1 MADTLQALTSTSEWD
16 AARDRSEETPVLIYK
31 HSSACPVS
39 AKARGE
45 VEELAA
51 SESLPVYEVVV
62 QTHRGV
68 SDTIEADL
76 DLRHETPQAILLRDG
91 RVAFDASHFD
101 VTAEAIRN
109 ELQQSSSSST

>member
-1 MADTLQALTSTSEWD
+1 MENSLQALTSTAEWK
-16 AARDRSEETPVLIYK
+16 AARDHSEETPVLIYK

-45 VEELAA
+45 VEELV
-51 SESLPVYEVVV
+51 ETDDLPVYEVVV
-62 QTHRGV
+62 QTHREI

-76 DLRHETPQAILLRDG
+76 DLRHETPQVILLRNG

-101 VTAEAIRN
+101 VTADAIRS
-109 ELQQSSSSST
+109 ELQESSSSSS

>member
-1 MADTLQALTSTSEWD
+1 MENSLHALTSTSEWET
-16 AARDRSEETPVLIYK
+16 ARNHSKETPVLIYK

-45 VEELAA
+45 VEELV
-51 SESLPVYEVVV
+51 ETEDLPVYEVVV
-62 QTHRGV
+62 QTHREV

-91 RVAFDASHFD
+91 RVTFDASHFD
-101 VTAEAIRN
+101 VTADAIRT
-109 ELQQSSSSST
+109 ELQESSSSST